1 MINRATNANA
11 KKRLLICT
19 FVVLQAFLTP
29 KPASASDSGCD
40 EKVGRAVLLTAKMIS
55 DDELDDCRERGLEVV
70 LLIQSLD
77 NNTKVAAK
85 RVKET
90 LGRVDYFFEVARNET
105 IANKHPL
112 WMASIQ
118 GHGEWMRLFPG
129 FVKPGKNE
137 IVKVYPWVPIFYA
150 EAQKAHLE
158 RIAFAIKNL
167 PAPNRVWLNDVQGA
181 PSACGCGHPLCRWTS
196 DYGKVL
202 TATKMGDEAP
212 ANFITK
218 VQSVVGS
225 AKIIPILTSEC
236 EKDDEHTTCG
246 GVGCFEGACW
256 KAFSR
261 QLDLVATKVDHI
273 GVACFYK
280 EFDRDLER
288 YGQEA
293 GWVKFALQSFESMPK
308 LRDGKGVP
316 TDRLIAVLQGWNV
329 NNEELD
335 HQIKI
340 AQSTNVAG
348 ILICKAKIEQDW
360 QPKVIKLP
368 ANSSD
373 K

>member
-1 MINRATNANA
+1 MSNSVTGADA
-11 KKRLLICT
+11 KKRLLICM
-19 FVVLQAFLTP
+19 FAVLLAFLTS
-29 KPASASDSGCD
+29 KLDSADDPGTD

-55 DDELDDCRERGLEVV
+55 DDELDRCRERGLDVV

-77 NNTKVAAK
+77 KNTKDAAK
-85 RVKET
+85 RVKEK
-90 LGRVDYFFEVARNET
+90 LGRVDYYFEVARNES

-129 FVKPGKNE
+129 FEKPGKNE

-150 EAQKAHLE
+150 EAQKVHLE

-167 PAPNRVWLNDVQGA
+167 PAPERVWLNDIQGA

-202 TATKMGDEAP
+202 TATKMGDESP
-212 ANFITK
+212 ADFIAK
-218 VQSVVGS
+218 VQSVVGN
-225 AKIIPILTSEC
+225 AKVIPVLTSEC
-236 EKDDEHTTCG
+236 EEEDEHTTCG

-261 QLDLVATKVDHI
+261 QLDLVAAKVDHI

-280 EFDRDLER
+280 EYDRDLDR

-293 GWVKFALQSFESMPK
+293 GWIKFALQSFESMPK
-308 LRDGKGVP
+308 LRGGKGVP

-329 NNEELD
+329 NDEELD
-335 HQIKI
+335 RQIKI

-348 ILICKAKIEQDW
+348 ILICKAKIEQQW

-368 ANSSD
+368 ANSGD